1 MGCLR
6 LFFLFFIICATT
18 FVSAQQDS
26 LTSPVCSHPDQIIA
40 KLDGNK
46 IEYVMGEYHLN
57 ISTIKGYLYN
67 DGFSKPYLKKY
78 NLFRGSSYAM
88 LGGGLGLVIAGFSTG
103 KSLFSLAG
111 LASAGTGVV
120 IYFKSNTKFRK
131 AIHEYNKSVCSNKFH
146 H

>member
-1 MGCLR
+1 MVRLR
-6 LFFLFFIICATT
+6 FFLFFIICCTA

-26 LTSPVCSHPDQIIA
+26 LTAPVCAHPDQITA
-40 KLDGNK
+40 KMDGNK
-46 IEYVMGEYHLN
+46 IEYVMGEYQLN

-78 NLFRGSSYAM
+78 NALRGSSYAM
-88 LGGGLGLVIAGFSTG
+88 LAGGLGLVIAGFSTG
-103 KSLFSLAG
+103 KTLLSLGG
-111 LASAGTGVV
+111 LATAGGGLV
-120 IYFKSNTKFRK
+120 IYFKSNNSFRK

>member
-1 MGCLR
+1 MIGLR
-6 LFFLFFIICATT
+6 FFLFTIICYITIA
-18 FVSAQQDS
+18 FAQQDS
-26 LTSPVCSHPDQIIA
+26 LTAPVCSHPDQILA
-40 KLDGNK
+40 KTEGNK

-78 NLFRGSSYAM
+78 NTLRGTSYAM
-88 LGGGLGLVIAGFSTG
+88 LAGGVGLVIVGFSTG
-103 KSLFSLAG
+103 KSLFSLGG
-111 LASAGTGVV
+111 LATAGGGLV
-120 IYFKSNTKFRK
+120 IYFKSNKSFRK